1 MTSDFFI
8 GLSSGWPVLL
18 CAGLL
23 LGGITVA
30 SARRH
35 AHLMWFLP
43 VLLLAAIA
51 FVLVTGGGDS
61 ALILAPD
68 QLGIGVVAVAPA
80 VTVAFLVAWSLLRLG
95 APRWLLFAGPALAC
109 LAGSPLAG
117 FVTVV
122 AVCELTGECL

>member
-1 MTSDFFI
+1 MSSENFML
-8 GLSSGWPVLL
+8 LSSGWPVFLG
-18 CAGLL
+18 AGLL

-30 SARRH
+30 SVQRR

-61 ALILAPD
+61 ALLLAPD

-80 VTVAFLVAWSLLRLG
+80 VTFAFVVSWGLLALG
-95 APRWLLFAGPALAC
+95 APSWLLFAAPAVAC
-109 LAGSPLAG
+109 LASSPLAG
-117 FVTVV
+117 YVTLV
-122 AVCELTGECL
+122 AVCELTGECP

>member
-1 MTSDFFI
+1 MRSDVFM

-30 SARRH
+30 SVDRR

-43 VLLLAAIA
+43 VLLLTAIS

-61 ALILAPD
+61 ALIVAPD

-80 VTVAFLVAWSLLRLG
+80 VTVAFLVSWSLLRLG
-95 APRWLLFAGPALAC
+95 APRWLLFTAPALAC

-122 AVCELTGECL
+122 AVCELTGECP